1 MLSSSA
7 ALQYTTICRGCT
19 ARRANFAPQT
29 PTNTFG
35 FLLYGAA
42 AFAYHSAGVRSS
54 QAVYDPLATEELAR
68 ALASLRAASV
78 PGEPNPATLRW
89 NC

>member
-1 MLSSSA
+1 MAQA
-7 ALQYTTICRGCT
+7 AARAIAT
-19 ARRANFAPQT
+19 ACAAVQT
-29 PTNTFG
+29 PTNAFG

-42 AFAYHSAGVRSS
+42 AFAYHSAGVRST